1 MHDLWVFQL
10 IRSQSFVFSVPFCY
24 KCPDAGDFICVNDPG
39 KQLAHSGRVNMVK
52 TSSQRSL
59 KGPKTATAK
68 NKYIQSEKMVLLV
81 LKYTISSLSTHFL
94 HRGQL

>member
-1 MHDLWVFQL
+1 MDDPWVFQL
-10 IRSQSFVFSVPFCY
+10 IRSQSFVFSVSFCY

-39 KQLAHSGRVNMVK
+39 KQLAHSERVNMVK

-59 KGPKTATAK
+59 KRPKTATAK
-68 NKYIQSEKMVLLV
+68 EKHIQSEKMVLLV

-94 HRGQL
+94 YRGQL